1 MPSWRCLHESFCG
14 RLLGDSGI
22 RILYDPLQQQV
33 LLWRSC
39 EILLWSWHE
48 DLAQG
53 LLRFLVRRSCG
64 DPSEM
69 LSGAFAWSCTGPWE
83 ALEEILVKSSRC
95 PYMIW
100 HRPLWEDLVEIV
112 LKSSSR
118 GPCIKISKVLCI
130 GAYESSSGMLI
141 ASSCLK
147 IFWAPLLIYIE
158 GPAAAV
164 AIMSNLI
171 CYCSLLLLVSGTLTS
186 YPPHRLGPLAGVIRF
201 FTSNCGRLLIWASLE
216 VASWYQAGLNK
227 PRLNKYQGAI

>member
-1 MPSWRCLHESFCG
+1 MILHRSLAENLAEILVRPSRRGPCMRSLQMPSWRCLHESFCG
-14 RLLGDSGI
+14 RLLGGSGI

-95 PYMIW
+95 PL
-100 HRPLWEDLVEIV
+100 HDLAQALVRRSCGDPVEIL
-112 LKSSSR
+112 LKR
-118 GPCIKISKVLCI
+118 
-130 GAYESSSGMLI
+130 
-141 ASSCLK
+141 
-147 IFWAPLLIYIE
+147 
-158 GPAAAV
+158 
-164 AIMSNLI
+164 
-171 CYCSLLLLVSGTLTS
+171 SL
-186 YPPHRLGPLAGVIRF
+186 H
-201 FTSNCGRLLIWASLE
+201 
-216 VASWYQAGLNK
+216 
-227 PRLNKYQGAI
+227 